1 MLRTPLATPQL
12 RRLLAVTVA
21 VVVETLVEYGVEQR
35 SADKGLVELDTVPIG
50 KDPATDGVS
59 NDCRRQNGPNSGRRA
74 PEAVAGPKE
83 PPDHQADR
91 DSVKDH
97 GVSDARV
104 LGHQSSAFQKRVD
117 QQARKTG
124 QEGEIVGVGRERAG
138 DPFDEIRCAHP
149 HKENHDREDPMVFPG
164 MGQHLPEDDRR
175 HGDVHDPV
183 EEAHGD
189 PSAMKPPVEESAH
202 DRGGQRTGKLKH
214 EESLHGTPVQRPE
227 PRLGS
232 ISLESLGGAGSNNVT
247 DIVILIDTVFRR
259 VFQLKRDVPN
269 AEIT

>member
-1 MLRTPLATPQL
+1 M
-12 RRLLAVTVA
+12 A

-35 SADKGLVELDTVPIG
+35 SADKGLIEFDTVPIG

-59 NDCRRQNGPNSGRRA
+59 NDGSRKNGPDAGRRA
-74 PEAVAGPKE
+74 PEAVAGPKD

-97 GVSDARV
+97 GVRDARV
-104 LGHQSSAFQKRVD
+104 LGRQRHTLQKSVYH
-117 QQARKTG
+117 QARKSG
-124 QEGEIVGVGRERAG
+124 QEGKIVGVGRERAG

-149 HKENHDREDPMVFPG
+149 QKENKDCQDPMICPG
-164 MGQHLPEDDRR
+164 MGQHLPDDDRR
-175 HGDVHDPV
+175 HGDVHEPV
-183 EEAHGD
+183 EETHGAA
-189 PSAMKPPVEESAH
+189 SAMKPPVKERAH

-214 EESLHGTPVQRPE
+214 EESLHRTPVQRPGL
-227 PRLGS
+227 RFGS
-232 ISLESLGGAGSNNVT
+232 VRLESLGDAGTDDVT
-247 DIVILIDTVFRR
+247 YVVILIDTVFRR

>member
-1 MLRTPLATPQL
+1 MI
-12 RRLLAVTVA
+12 VA
-21 VVVETLVEYGVEQR
+21 VVAETLVEHGVEQR

-59 NDCRRQNGPNSGRRA
+59 NDGSRKNGPDSGRRA
-74 PEAVAGPKE
+74 PEAVAGPQD

-97 GVSDARV
+97 GVGDARV
-104 LGHQSSAFQKRVD
+104 LGHQSAAFQKRVY

-124 QEGEIVGVGRERAG
+124 QEGKIVGVGRERAG

-149 HKENHDREDPMVFPG
+149 QKENHDCEDPMVCPG

-175 HGDVHDPV
+175 HGDVHEPV
-183 EEAHGD
+183 EEAHGAA
-189 PSAMKPPVEESAH
+189 SAMKPPVEERAH

-214 EESLHGTPVQRPE
+214 EKSFHGTPVQRPGLRFGSA
-227 PRLGS
+227 RLD
-232 ISLESLGGAGSNNVT
+232 SLGGAGSNDVT
-247 DIVILIDTVFRR
+247 DVVILIDTVFRR
-259 VFQLKRDVPN
+259 VFQLKRDVR
-269 AEIT
+269 TS